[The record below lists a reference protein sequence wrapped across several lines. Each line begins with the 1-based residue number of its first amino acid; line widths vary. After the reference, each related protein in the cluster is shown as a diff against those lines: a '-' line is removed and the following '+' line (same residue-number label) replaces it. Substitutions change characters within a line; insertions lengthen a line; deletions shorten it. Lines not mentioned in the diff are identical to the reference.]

1 MNSRGILTS
10 LLRSAA
16 RGAGTRLGRSGLAEL
31 CRNALAEL
39 SPGRAGLSDAQ
50 LTRVVTR
57 LPNVRTA
64 TVSSAQEK
72 LRIDLGFDDGSELL
86 MALVPGTIAFAP
98 GGAKELCFS
107 VEPAS
112 AAHDGRARDVV
123 AAIAGEIARALW
135 RPALA
140 GAPHADHAAFVSTEN
155 EQLVV
160 DLRNVPDVRWA
171 LQQGLRAAIIEAIK
185 PRALE
190 ARGGHLALPLSVH
203 LR

>member
-1 MNSRGILTS
+1 MSSLDLLTS

-16 RGAGTRLGRSGLAEL
+16 RGASSRLSRSSIAALFRSALSELSLGRSA
-31 CRNALAEL
+31 
-39 SPGRAGLSDAQ
+39 LSDEQ
-50 LTRVVTR
+50 LTRAVTR
-57 LPNVRTA
+57 LPNVCTA
-64 TVSSAQEK
+64 TVSSVQAK
-72 LRIDLGFDDGSELL
+72 LRVDLGFDDGSQLL
-86 MALVPGTIAFAP
+86 MALSPATIAFAP

-107 VEPAS
+107 VEPTS
-112 AAHDGRARDVV
+112 AAHDSRARDVV

-140 GAPHADHAAFVSTEN
+140 GAPHADRAAFVSTEN
-155 EQLVV
+155 DQLVV

-190 ARGGHLALPLSVH
+190 PNAGHLALPLSVH